1 MYRNGP
7 TKGLEGLED
16 FCLLKVMGWIW
27 LKILSQIEILSGIV
41 NAKFIKLE
49 KIGCLTMNLNK
60 MDR

>member
-16 FCLLKVMGWIW
+16 FYLLKVMGWIW
-27 LKILSQIEILSGIV
+27 LKILSQIEIV
-41 NAKFIKLE
+41 NAKFT
-49 KIGCLTMNLNK
+49 KIEQTETLTMNLNK